1 MMFEEESPD
10 PLHLEGCL
18 SLGLHI
24 CAHISQCSGDQAAR
38 GPSRASQVGM
48 GWWDSDS
55 HLPKTSPS
63 CPARPIMRGPQAPPT
78 TRPHTCAAGHAHA
91 DLRVPMVQE
100 AGGGG
105 FEYSESR
112 LLPKS
117 IGILSPTP
125 RPPSPAVEVT
135 TAGADTHPPNSL
147 TLGRLLF
154 HNLRQP
160 LKLGDH
166 SPCLPLAP
174 LPLVFSFSCHL
185 LQWRGGLLYLVG
197 VLYPEH
203 WGLPLQWVGKWYP
216 GRR

>member
-117 IGILSPTP
+117 IGILSPHP
-125 RPPSPAVEVT
+125 EAPISGCGGHNSRCGYPPPQL
-135 TAGADTHPPNSL
+135 THIGPPP
-147 TLGRLLF
+147 F
-154 HNLRQP
+154 P
-160 LKLGDH
+160 
-166 SPCLPLAP
+166 
-174 LPLVFSFSCHL
+174 
-185 LQWRGGLLYLVG
+185 
-197 VLYPEH
+197 
-203 WGLPLQWVGKWYP
+203 
-216 GRR
+216 